1 MAGNRKKILITGA
14 SGLIGRELCEQ
25 ISPHNDVTAVDNNQR
40 FRDYVPKNCTYVRS
54 NLIEYL
60 DQTSNKFDIIYHMAA
75 TNGTKYFYSQPN
87 DVLRNNVT
95 LDLSMFKFAESNPE
109 CKLVYASSSE
119 VMSGAT
125 VFPTPELTDIAI
137 SNIHNARWSYMLP
150 KILAEN
156 YLFNSNID
164 FLVIRFFN
172 VYSEHSGSGHF
183 VKDIVEKIRNK
194 NFELVGADET
204 RSFCYVSDAVD
215 AVIKISNASRC
226 VVNVGSDE
234 ELTILDAAN
243 IIARVLGE
251 HNVTWVTKPGLP
263 GSAKNRRPDI
273 TELKRLLPTFSPKP
287 FNEVLNKLYRIL
299 YQAVPLE
306 R

>member
-1 MAGNRKKILITGA
+1 MASNRKKILITGA
-14 SGLIGRELCEQ
+14 CGLIGRELCNQ
-25 ISPHNDVTAVDNNQR
+25 LSPHNDVTAVDNNQR
-40 FRDYVPKNCTYVRS
+40 FSDYTPNNCTYVRS

-60 DQTSNKFDIIYHMAA
+60 DQASNKFDIIYHMAA

-95 LDLSMFKFAESNPE
+95 LDLRMFTFAESNPN

-119 VMSGAT
+119 VMAGAT
-125 VFPTPELTDIAI
+125 VFPTPELTDVNI

-150 KILAEN
+150 KVLAEN
-156 YLFNSNID
+156 YLFNSNIN

-172 VYSEHSGSGHF
+172 VFSEHSGSGHF
-183 VKDIVEKIRNK
+183 VKDIIEKIENN
-194 NFELVGADET
+194 NFELIGAEET

-215 AVIKISNASRC
+215 AVIKISNATRQ

-243 IIARVLGE
+243 IIASVMGK
-251 HNVTWVTKPGLP
+251 NNIVWTVKPSLA

-273 TELKRLLPTFSPKP
+273 TELKRLLPAFSPKSFKDAISLSLP
-287 FNEVLNKLYRIL
+287 KHYRCS
-299 YQAVPLE
+299 P
-306 R
+306 

>member
-1 MAGNRKKILITGA
+1 MASNRKKILITGA
-14 SGLIGRELCEQ
+14 CGLIGRELCDQ
-25 ISPHNDVTAVDNNQR
+25 LSLHNDVTAVDNNQR
-40 FRDYVPKNCTYVRS
+40 FSDYTPKNCTYVRS

-60 DQTSNKFDIIYHMAA
+60 EQTSNKFDIIYHMAA

-95 LDLSMFKFAESNPE
+95 LDLSMFTFAESNPN

-119 VMSGAT
+119 VMAGAT
-125 VFPTPELTDIAI
+125 VFPTPELTDVNI

-150 KILAEN
+150 KVLAEN

-172 VYSEHSGSGHF
+172 VFSEHSGSGHF

-194 NFELVGADET
+194 NFELIGADET

-215 AVIKISNASRC
+215 AVIKISGITRQI
-226 VVNVGSDE
+226 VNVGSDE
-234 ELTILDAAN
+234 ELSILDAAN
-243 IIARVLGE
+243 IIASALGE
-251 HNVTWVTKPGLP
+251 HNITWTIKPGLL

-273 TELKRLLPTFSPKP
+273 TELKRLLPTFSPKS
-287 FNEVLNKLYRIL
+287 FNEVLNKLY
-299 YQAVPLE
+299 
-306 R
+306 

>member
-1 MAGNRKKILITGA
+1 MASNRKKILITGA
-14 SGLIGRELCEQ
+14 CGLIGRELCEQ
-25 ISPHNDVTAVDNNQR
+25 LSLHNNVTAVDNNQR
-40 FRDYVPKNCTYVRS
+40 FRDYTPKNCIYVRS

-60 DQTSNKFDIIYHMAA
+60 EQTTNTFDIIYHMAA

-95 LDLSMFKFAESNPE
+95 LDLGMFKFVESNPN

-119 VMSGAT
+119 VMSGT
-125 VFPTPELTDIAI
+125 NIFPTPELTDITV

-150 KILAEN
+150 KVLAEN
-156 YLFNSNID
+156 YLFNSNIN

-172 VYSEHSGSGHF
+172 VFSEHSGSGHF

-215 AVIKISNASRC
+215 AVIKISDSSRQ

-234 ELTILDAAN
+234 ELTILEAAN
-243 IIARVLGE
+243 VIADVLGE
-251 HNVTWVTKPGLP
+251 HNVTWTVKQGLP

-273 TELKRLLPTFSPKP
+273 TELKRLLPTFSPISFKESINR
-287 FNEVLNKLYRIL
+287 FMR
-299 YQAVPLE
+299 
-306 R
+306 